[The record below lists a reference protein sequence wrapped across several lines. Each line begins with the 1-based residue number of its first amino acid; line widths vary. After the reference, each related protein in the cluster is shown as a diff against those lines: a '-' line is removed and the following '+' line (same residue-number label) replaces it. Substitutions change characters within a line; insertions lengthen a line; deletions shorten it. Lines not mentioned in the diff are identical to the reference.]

1 MAEEISPSWLLKVLS
16 PEGSAVRRFHLS
28 PGRHVVGS
36 QPGVEVHLEE
46 PGVSR
51 RHARLDVLADGGVVI
66 HDLGSKN
73 GTFVAGRR
81 IREAAVC
88 GFRMIAFG
96 SVQAVLQ
103 PDDPVRSQV
112 LLGIP
117 GTAGAEEP
125 EEEGPGITTLGLHP
139 LERLAETLGEVLP
152 SLAAGLAAPEE
163 AAAELAER
171 WLAVLPVGRVEFLKT
186 VGEREAVVAAASTE
200 NQVPR
205 AVEALEVA
213 GPDGWRVRVRHPG
226 AVPLSPLEPLFGLTL
241 ALLAAGGPR
250 LRRSEERA
258 RPAAPEETPPPPGL
272 GPEMAKIYRRAG
284 KVARGDVPVLILGES
299 GAGKEVL
306 ARWVHERSRR
316 ARGPFLAV
324 NCAALPRELLE
335 AELFGIERGVA
346 TGVEARAGIL
356 ERASGG
362 TVFLDEVGDMAPEI
376 QAKVLRVL
384 ENTSLY
390 RVGGKN
396 PVQVDVRFLAA
407 TNRELEALV
416 EEGEFRRDLFH
427 RLAAF
432 QVKIPPLRER
442 REEIPSLA
450 ARFFHRELK
459 KNGLASPGITRGALG
474 ALVRHPWP
482 GNVRELQNEIAK
494 AALLLEPGEPLDLPH
509 LSERIRRSPDGIPTP
524 APLTLEETVV
534 RAEREAFAVAL
545 AATSGDAAQ
554 AMDLLGVSKTTY
566 YRKLKELGLAEPG

>member
-1 MAEEISPSWLLKVLS
+1 MSDGSSWVLKVLS
-16 PEGSAVRRFHLS
+16 PEGTAVRRFHLA

-88 GFRMIAFG
+88 GFRMMAFG

-112 LLGIP
+112 LLGLP

-125 EEEGPGITTLGLHP
+125 EEGPGVTTLGLHP
-139 LERLAETLGEVLP
+139 LERLAETLGEILP
-152 SLAAGLAAPEE
+152 SLAAGLATPEE

-186 VGEREAVVAAASTE
+186 AGEREAVVAAASTE
-200 NQVPR
+200 NLVPR

-213 GPDGWRVRVRHPG
+213 GPDGWRVRLRHPG
-226 AVPLSPLEPLFGLTL
+226 AVSLSPLEPLLGLTL

-258 RPAAPEETPPPPGL
+258 RPAAPEETPPPAGL
-272 GPEMAKIYRRAG
+272 GPDMAKLYRRAG

-306 ARWVHERSRR
+306 ARWVHDRSRR

-335 AELFGIERGVA
+335 AELFGIEKGVA

-356 ERASGG
+356 ERATGG

-390 RVGGKN
+390 RVGG
-396 PVQVDVRFLAA
+396 
-407 TNRELEALV
+407 
-416 EEGEFRRDLFH
+416 
-427 RLAAF
+427 
-432 QVKIPPLRER
+432 
-442 REEIPSLA
+442 
-450 ARFFHRELK
+450 
-459 KNGLASPGITRGALG
+459 
-474 ALVRHPWP
+474 
-482 GNVRELQNEIAK
+482 
-494 AALLLEPGEPLDLPH
+494 
-509 LSERIRRSPDGIPTP
+509 
-524 APLTLEETVV
+524 
-534 RAEREAFAVAL
+534 
-545 AATSGDAAQ
+545 
-554 AMDLLGVSKTTY
+554 
-566 YRKLKELGLAEPG
+566 

>member
-1 MAEEISPSWLLKVLS
+1 MAEESSPSWLLKVLS
-16 PEGSAVRRFHLS
+16 AEGTAVRRFHLA

-36 QPGVEVHLEE
+36 QPGVEIHLDE

-66 HDLGSKN
+66 TDLDSKN

-81 IREAAVC
+81 VREAAVC
-88 GFRMIAFG
+88 SFQMIAFG
-96 SVQAVLQ
+96 SAQAALQ
-103 PDDPVRSQV
+103 PADPARSQV
-112 LLGIP
+112 LLGAP
-117 GTAGAEEP
+117 GGAEGPREQ
-125 EEEGPGITTLGLHP
+125 GPGVTTLGLHP

-152 SLAAGLAAPEE
+152 SLAAGLATTEE
-163 AAAELAER
+163 AAAELAGR

-186 VGEREAVVAAASTE
+186 AGEREAVVAAASTE
-200 NQVPR
+200 NRVPR
-205 AVEALEVA
+205 DVDALEIP
-213 GPDGWRVRVRHPG
+213 GPDGWRLRLRHPG
-226 AVPLSPLEPLFGLTL
+226 TVPLAPLEPLLRLTL

-250 LRRSEERA
+250 WRRGEERP
-258 RPAAPEETPPPPGL
+258 RPAAPEETPPPAGL
-272 GPEMAKIYRRAG
+272 GPDLAKIYHRAG

-306 ARWVHERSRR
+306 ARWVHARSRR

-335 AELFGIERGVA
+335 AELFGIEKGVA

-356 ERASGG
+356 ERASNG

-407 TNRELEALV
+407 TNRDLEVLV
-416 EEGEFRRDLFH
+416 EEGGFRRDLFH

-450 ARFFHRELK
+450 ARFFYRELAK
-459 KNGLASPGITRGALG
+459 SGVTSPGITRGALG
-474 ALVRHPWP
+474 ALVRYPWP

-494 AALLLEPGEPLDLPH
+494 SALLLEPGEPLEIEH
-509 LSERIRRSPDGIPTP
+509 LSERIRHPPEGAATSP
-524 APLTLEETVV
+524 PLTLEETVV

-545 AATSGDAAQ
+545 AAAQGDAAR

-566 YRKLKELGLAEPG
+566 YRKLKELGLGEVS